1 MTSLYTEATASEIC
15 NRISKG
21 ETLASISRLP
31 GMPQPATV
39 GDWTRHNQEFAARYS
54 QARKE
59 GFDAIAENL
68 RETSRG
74 AGDSSGDVQRDKL
87 IVDTDLK
94 LLAKWDPKRYG
105 EKLDV
110 NATVA
115 GEIRIVVGGDT
126 E

>member
-1 MTSLYTEATASEIC
+1 MTSLYTEATAAEIC

-39 GDWTRHNQEFAARYS
+39 GEWTRNNAEFGARYS

-74 AGDSSGDVQRDKL
+74 NGDSSGDVTRDKL

-105 EKLDV
+105 DKLDV
-110 NATVA
+110 HASHS
-115 GEIRIVVGGDT
+115 GEIRIVVGGDI
-126 E
+126 